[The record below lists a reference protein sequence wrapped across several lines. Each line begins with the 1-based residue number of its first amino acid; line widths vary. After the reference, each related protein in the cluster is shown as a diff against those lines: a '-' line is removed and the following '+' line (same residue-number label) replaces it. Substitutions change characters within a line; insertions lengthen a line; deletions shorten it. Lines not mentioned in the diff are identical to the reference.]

1 MRFKGTALLAAALV
15 GIISYYFLIDL
26 PSEKRKN
33 KEKDRAEKVILF
45 DPENVKGISF
55 TKGEVTITLKGLGID
70 EWQMTAPVNAKGDA
84 LAVSEFLSFLSNL
97 NFTRVVEESSKDLSP
112 FGLDTPGLRI
122 ILSMNN
128 GETKGVRVGDDHPM
142 GNKVYLALLKGS
154 QVLAAGVTKNR
165 LDRSAHD
172 LRDKTI
178 LDFKTPLIKKIEFI
192 RNGKTLNL
200 IKDKES
206 WQVLENRISAKG
218 NETEITNLLNKIQAA
233 QIKQFVE
240 ENSKQL
246 TFYGLNNP
254 KLTVK
259 LTTLK
264 SKEPLTLLVGNKNE
278 HGFYAKTLLKKNV
291 FTIGQSLF
299 DSLNNREFVHFLNK
313 SLVDFNDNDVI
324 KMTLRMDNVTVD
336 LIRNKKDL
344 QEWTMQQPIEM
355 KANTSTI
362 NSVLFDLKNTRIV
375 EFVSTQAKNSEVFN
389 FEQSEKEINLTYKSG
404 ETWALK
410 LNKKTSNPD
419 HYLAQRTDEEAFFT
433 LQKSSVES
441 IFRSLHDL
449 KDRTLLEFNDDVV
462 KEIHL
467 DDSTQT
473 FILKKSTNKW
483 NLALPES
490 KNSIQSFIGKDIL
503 WTLNSI
509 EFESAIKVDPGNMM
523 TGLIKPKISVKLLD
537 KESKVITHISIGNPV
552 AKSSEEHYLKI
563 AKNPVV
569 YTTNKR
575 FLNEILINLKKVKE
589 NLT

>member
-15 GIISYYFLIDL
+15 AIISYYFLIDL

-128 GETKGVRVGDDHPM
+128 GETQGVRVGDDHPM

-178 LDFKTPLIKKIEFI
+178 LDFKTPLIKKIEFV
-192 RNGKTLNL
+192 RNDKTLNL

-206 WQVLENRISAKG
+206 WKVLENTIIAKG
-218 NETEITNLLNKIQAA
+218 NETEITNLLNTIQAA
-233 QIKQFVE
+233 QIEQFVE
-240 ENSKQL
+240 EKPKQL
-246 TFYGLNNP
+246 TSYGLNNP
-254 KLTVK
+254 KLAVK
-259 LTTLK
+259 LSTSK
-264 SKEPLTLLVGNKNE
+264 SNEPLALLIGENSD
-278 HGFYAKTLLKKNV
+278 HGFYAKTLSKENI
-291 FTIGQSLF
+291 FTINQSLF
-299 DSLNNREFVHFLNK
+299 DTLNNRKFVDFLNK
-313 SLVDFNDNDVI
+313 SLVDFNDDDLI

-336 LIRNKKDL
+336 LVRNKKDT
-344 QEWTMQQPIEM
+344 QKWTMKQPIEM
-355 KANTSTI
+355 KANSSTI
-362 NSVLFDLKNTRIV
+362 SSLLFDLKNARIV
-375 EFVSTQAKNSEVFN
+375 EFVTTHAKNPKMLN
-389 FEQSEKEINLTYKSG
+389 FKQSEKEINLTYKNG

-410 LNKKTSNPD
+410 LNKKTSSPD
-419 HYLAQRTDEEAFFT
+419 YYLAQRTDEETVFT

-449 KDRTLLEFNDDVV
+449 KDRALLEFNDDLV

-483 NLALPES
+483 DLALPKP

-509 EFESAIKVDPGNMM
+509 EFESALKVDPGITM

-537 KESKVITHISIGNPV
+537 EESKVITHISIGNPV
-552 AKSSEEHYLKI
+552 AKSPEEHYLKI
-563 AKNPVV
+563 AKNPAV

-575 FLNEILINLKKVKE
+575 FLNEILTNLKKIKE
-589 NLT
+589 KL

>member
-15 GIISYYFLIDL
+15 GIILYYFLIDL

-45 DPENVKGISF
+45 DPENIKGISF
-55 TKGEVTITLKGLGID
+55 TKGEDTIALKGLGID

-84 LAVSEFLSFLSNL
+84 LAVSDFLSFLSNL

-112 FGLDTPGLRI
+112 FGLDTPGLKI
-122 ILSMNN
+122 ILSMKN

-154 QVLAAGVTKNR
+154 QVLAADVTKNR

-178 LDFKTPLIKKIEFI
+178 LDFKTPQIKKIEFV
-192 RNGKTLNL
+192 RNDKTLNL

-206 WQVLENRISAKG
+206 WKVLENTVIAKG
-218 NETEITNLLNKIQAA
+218 NGTEITNLLNTIQAA
-233 QIKQFVE
+233 QIEQFVE
-240 ENSKQL
+240 EKPKQL
-246 TFYGLNNP
+246 TSYGLNNP

-259 LTTLK
+259 L
-264 SKEPLTLLVGNKNE
+264 SASESNEPLALLIGENSD
-278 HGFYAKTLLKKNV
+278 HGFYAKTLSKENI
-291 FTIGQSLF
+291 FTINQSLF
-299 DSLNNREFVHFLNK
+299 DTLNNRKFVDFLNK
-313 SLVDFNDNDVI
+313 SLVDFNDDDVI
-324 KMTLRMDNVTVD
+324 KMTLHMDNVTVD
-336 LIRNKKDL
+336 LIRNKKDS
-344 QEWTMQQPIEM
+344 QKWTMEQPIEM
-355 KANTSTI
+355 KANSATI
-362 NSVLFDLKNTRIV
+362 NSLLFDLKNARIV
-375 EFVSTQAKNSEVFN
+375 KFVTTHAKSPKRLN
-389 FEQSEKEINLTYKSG
+389 FKQSEKEIKLTYKNG
-404 ETWALK
+404 EIWALK
-410 LNKKTSNPD
+410 LNKKTSSPD
-419 HYLAQRTDEEAFFT
+419 HYLAQRTDEETVFT

-449 KDRTLLEFNDDVV
+449 KDRTLLEFNDNVV

-483 NLALPES
+483 NLTLPEPR
-490 KNSIQSFIGKDIL
+490 NSIQSFIGKDIL

-509 EFESAIKVDPGNMM
+509 EFESILKVDPENTM
-523 TGLIKPKISVKLLD
+523 TGLSKPKISVKLLD
-537 KESKVITHISIGNPV
+537 EESKVITHIFIGNPV

-563 AKNPVV
+563 AKNPAV

-575 FLNEILINLKKVKE
+575 FLNEILINLKKIKE
-589 NLT
+589 KL